1 MTCCVFLFYPETK
14 GYSLEEMDEIFK
26 GSVFA
31 FRAKNIPVVTHS
43 IGNEEKAASVD
54 AKE

>member
-31 FRAKNIPVVTHS
+31 FRAKNIVVTHS